1 MKVKRSPDFKPS
13 ALSNLQTLSNPQT
26 TLKMHSYDTLSQ
38 AVNDLAARG
47 FTENFTLEGNQLS
60 SSKLNLRFN
69 PDDFEIVETHRFEG
83 ESDPGD
89 MSVAYAIESKDG
101 VKGVMVNAFG
111 TYASTLS
118 GDMAKKLN
126 QTG

>member
-1 MKVKRSPDFKPS
+1 
-13 ALSNLQTLSNPQT
+13 
-26 TLKMHSYDTLSQ
+26 MHSYDTLSQ

>member
-1 MKVKRSPDFKPS
+1 
-13 ALSNLQTLSNPQT
+13 
-26 TLKMHSYDTLSQ
+26 MHNYDTLSQ

-47 FTENFTLEGNQLS
+47 YTENFTLEGNQLT

-69 PDDFEIVETHRFEG
+69 PEDFEIVETHRFEG

-126 QTG
+126 QRG